1 MIVSGVVSGDG
12 GGGVPGVLL
21 SSPRDDAG
29 NLIVLGTGRQHW
41 AGQSPN
47 GSELVPLSPSARRRV
62 PPRQLPHLTT
72 KRTTRPLTGR
82 RKARLK
88 ATASVRTPRVTH
100 PKGPDAMK
108 IV

>member
-72 KRTTRPLTGR
+72 NERLGR
-82 RKARLK
+82 
-88 ATASVRTPRVTH
+88 
-100 PKGPDAMK
+100 
-108 IV
+108 